1 MIAHAPAAEDSGFV
15 ATAAGWTFNGTLTFA
30 DAAAVFEA
38 SRGLALPDKG
48 VVDLAGLAHADSA
61 ALAVMVALK
70 RRAHAEGA
78 TLNFASIPPGLQAL
92 AHVYGVEELLA
103 G

>member
-1 MIAHAPAAEDSGFV
+1 MMDCAPVASDGGFAA
-15 ATAAGWTFNGTLTFA
+15 TPAGWTFNGTLTFA
-30 DAAAVFEA
+30 DAAAVFGA
-38 SRGLALPDKG
+38 SRGLALPQSG
-48 VVDLAGLAHADSA
+48 IVDLAGLAHADSS

-78 TLNFASIPPGLQAL
+78 KLSFASIPPGIHAL
-92 AHVYGVEELLA
+92 AHVYGIEELLA